1 MWIWIAAACKH
12 PAPATAGDGRPVPAP
27 APVAP
32 APGQVPPPDPVAE
45 GEGEP
50 ITGPQDP
57 GGPPGTVPGVVGALQ
72 ALAKAEPD
80 TVEAFFEVLTQ
91 AQDLVGELESLLSS
105 CEDGSFELAAG
116 APLVDVWCD
125 DMGQSPMVGIR
136 NEVWDEL
143 ARRTPSGAD
152 DAWVTMSMQL
162 YGDLSGR
169 SAFDLSWPCV
179 EVSEVEQR
187 LGYTQL
193 PEPLVSEGELARDG
207 LVSLLEEGPYC
218 PGPEAALRAQLR
230 RIAGRTDLSED
241 QRSRLK
247 AAAEL
252 ATPLEEDEVEHGD

>member
-1 MWIWIAAACKH
+1 MWIWIVAACKH
-12 PAPATAGDGRPVPAP
+12 PPPAGAGNERPVPAP
-27 APVAP
+27 VPAAP
-32 APGQVPPPDPVAE
+32 APGQVSPPEPSPDAE
-45 GEGEP
+45 GEP
-50 ITGPQDP
+50 VTGPRDILL
-57 GGPPGTVPGVVGALQ
+57 GTVPGVVGALE

-80 TVEAFFEVLTQ
+80 TVDAFFEVLTQ
-91 AQDLVGELESLLSS
+91 AQDLVGELESLVTS
-105 CEDGSFELAAG
+105 CEGESFELASA

-125 DMGQSPMVGIR
+125 DIGQSPMVGIR
-136 NEVWDEL
+136 TETWGEL
-143 ARRTPSGAD
+143 ARRTSSGAD

-179 EVSEVEQR
+179 EVSEIEQR

-218 PGPEAALRAQLR
+218 PGPEPALRASLR
-230 RIAGRTDLSED
+230 RIAGRADLSDD
-241 QRSRLK
+241 QRQRLK
-247 AAAEL
+247 AAAEQ